1 MISNRRSAFLI
12 GVSYL
17 AAADTMLSAGPAH
30 QSPIDEI
37 DQSGRCKMIVLKGSR
52 GMFGLPEASPFVTKT
67 DIHLKMAGVAYTRE
81 DANPNESPKGQIP
94 FIVLDDGQ
102 AIADSTFIRFHIEQ
116 EYGVDLDE
124 GLDPVERA
132 TALAVE
138 MLCEHQLAPAVT
150 WFRWMVPE
158 NFAKGPAHF
167 FDGMPEGQREAVIAD
182 VLERVKA
189 SFVARGVGRHSIPE
203 ITALAT
209 RAFKAV
215 GTIMGDKPYLMGDRP
230 CGADAFVFACLI
242 GAMTPYFDTPVR
254 DAALKFPA
262 LVAYV
267 SRMVDRF
274 YPAFEWDEGIDA
286 ETIRRQRAAA

>member
-1 MISNRRSAFLI
+1 
-12 GVSYL
+12 
-17 AAADTMLSAGPAH
+17 MLSAGQAH
-30 QSPIDEI
+30 QSLTDEFHP
-37 DQSGRCKMIVLKGSR
+37 SGRCKMIVLKGSR
-52 GMFGLPEASPFVTKT
+52 EMFGLPEASPYVTKT
-67 DIHLKMAGVAYTRE
+67 DIHLKMAGIPYIKA
-81 DANPNESPKGQIP
+81 DANPSESPKGQIP

-138 MLCEHQLAPAVT
+138 MLCEHQLAPAAT
-150 WFRWMVPE
+150 YFRWMVPE

-167 FDGMPEGQREAVIAD
+167 FDGMPDGQREAVIAD
-182 VLERVKA
+182 VLARVKA
-189 SFVARGVGRHSIPE
+189 AFMARGVGRHTIPE

-209 RAFKAV
+209 RAFKAIE
-215 GTIMGDKPYLMGDRP
+215 TIMGDKPYLMGDAP
-230 CGADAFVFACLI
+230 CGADAFLFACLI
-242 GAMTPYFDTPVR
+242 GSMTPYFDTPGR
-254 DAALKFPA
+254 DAALKFPTLA
-262 LVAYV
+262 AYV

-274 YPAFEWDEGIDA
+274 YPEFEWDAGIDA